1 MSLPAGTMAAALR
14 FSTTDDVSDLKRKFL
29 DASMADGRG
38 GEHTTGVRGW
48 IVYNV
53 WGKGTSPLPD
63 AQRMRS
69 DFSFAATIEDR
80 LEDFAIWYVTYKPH
94 GNEVSHV
101 TMGKY
106 VSQVRA
112 WYHRI
117 TRVVLGLGAEGSRIS
132 DVLKGY
138 ARLVDQPPPLEREG
152 CMPDDLRAGL
162 DAVYPAGASA
172 ASASMRAALTYG
184 FASFSRGC
192 EFALD
197 DSRREAFDSTQHITP
212 ADVTPV
218 RGAGALNLRVKMRKR
233 KDLRVLRGKHS
244 EVMLAG
250 GGSVLD
256 PVGDMMEWLR
266 ARRELGLAE
275 DGPLFCWPDGRGF
288 AVREIRAAVKAVM
301 QAAGRDPALFGAH
314 SLRIGAATAALA
326 SGVPPQLIRLMGR
339 WSSDV
344 YEIYCRMSLQSALQ
358 VGVTITSAAG
368 VRPATRFEQEHLELL
383 PSEIAAF
390 GRADV
395 VR

>member
-1 MSLPAGTMAAALR
+1 MPAGAMAAALR
-14 FSTTDDVSDLKRKFL
+14 FSGPDDVSDMKRKFL

-53 WGKGTSPLPD
+53 WGRGLSPLPD
-63 AQRMRS
+63 AQRMRA
-69 DFSFAATIEDR
+69 DFTYAAEIEDR
-80 LEDFAIWYVTYKPH
+80 LEDFAIWYVTYEPF
-94 GNEVSHV
+94 GNRVSH
-101 TMGKY
+101 TSIGKY

-117 TRVVLGLGAEGSRIS
+117 TRVVLGLGAEGSRIA

-197 DSRREAFDSTQHITP
+197 DSRREAFDATQHITP

-218 RGAGALNLRVKMRKR
+218 RGAGVMNLRVKMRKR

-256 PVGDMMEWLR
+256 PVGDMLEWLR
-266 ARRELGLAE
+266 ARRALGLAD

-288 AVREIRAAVKAVM
+288 AVREVRMAVKAVM
-301 QAAGRDPALFGAH
+301 QAAGRDPDRFGAH
-314 SLRIGAATAALA
+314 TLRIGAATAALA

-344 YEIYCRMSLQSALQ
+344 YEIYCRMSLQSALR

-368 VRPATRFEQEHLELL
+368 VQPTTRFEQEHLELL
-383 PSEIAAF
+383 PSELAAF

>member
-1 MSLPAGTMAAALR
+1 MAAALR
-14 FSTTDDVSDLKRKFL
+14 FSGADDVSDMKRKFL

-53 WGKGTSPLPD
+53 WGRGLSPLPD
-63 AQRMRS
+63 AQRMRA
-69 DFSFAATIEDR
+69 DFTYSAEIEDR
-80 LEDFAIWYVTYKPH
+80 LEDFAIWYVTYEPF
-94 GNEVSHV
+94 GNRVSH
-101 TMGKY
+101 TSIGKY

-117 TRVVLGLGAEGSRIS
+117 TRVVLGLGAEGSRIA

-162 DAVYPAGASA
+162 DLVYPAGASA
-172 ASASMRAALTYG
+172 SSASMRAALTYG

-197 DSRREAFDSTQHITP
+197 DSRKEAFDSSQHITP
-212 ADVTPV
+212 SDVTPV
-218 RGAGALNLRVKMRKR
+218 PAADILNLRVKMRKR

-266 ARRELGLAE
+266 ARRALGLAD
-275 DGPLFCWPDGRGF
+275 DGPLFCWPDGRSFTVRDIRG
-288 AVREIRAAVKAVM
+288 AVRAAM
-301 QAAGRDPALFGAH
+301 QAAGRDPALYGAH

-344 YEIYCRMSLQSALQ
+344 YELYCRMSLQSALR

-368 VRPATRFEQEHLELL
+368 VRPVTRFEEEQLELL
-383 PSEIAAF
+383 PQEVAAI
-390 GRADV
+390 GRDV